1 MTTQALSTKK
11 HLFSDKKSDI
21 YPEKTGSAYIIPSDF
36 PDPDVI
42 RVDDTYYLISTTMH
56 MTPGAVIL
64 RSYNLLDWEFCSY
77 VFDELDGT
85 DGQKLADDKG
95 IYGRGMWA
103 ACLRHHADKF
113 WVSFVANDTHKSYLY
128 TADEITGPWK
138 RQPIDG
144 FYHDMSVLFDDD
156 GRAWIASGNREI
168 FLTEMKADL
177 SGPVP
182 GGFNDIIVREPDGYE
197 GLGHEG
203 SHLYKIGG
211 KYYLFTIDWPRGK
224 PRTENCFTA
233 DCITGPWKG
242 CSVLSSEFD
251 GCQAADESLPAREAA
266 HARLHDR
273 CNNSDRPAKAGVA
286 QGGIVDTP
294 DGRWYAIVFQD
305 HGALGRIPVLVNVR
319 FEDGWPVFGEASPA
333 DKTGTAIQD
342 GPVLQ
347 DTSTDKA
354 GSSEKTSSAFKTIGP
369 LKIWEP
375 WRTPAPLVTVPDLRP
390 GYQYAPLYGNA
401 FTAPYWQWN
410 HIHDARLVSLTE
422 STFSIT
428 TDKLVRNPV
437 QASNTLTQ
445 RTWGYE
451 CAADVTLSA
460 VGLNDGD
467 VAGLM
472 ALEGE
477 YAFIG
482 IMKQYGKY
490 KLVTARHQIPY
501 ESWTMG
507 VHDDELPTFIT
518 QKLLSGPEADLRLE
532 FSLYEGDEHVRMLFR
547 EPAESTDK
555 SSAAKLNQ
563 DELSGKTEWRQL
575 GKPAPLRFTLDQFVG
590 VRTALF
596 CYSTEKTGGTAY
608 FRKFGLQIANI
619 P

>member
-1 MTTQALSTKK
+1 MSSCTDAPKKTLSA
-11 HLFSDKKSDI
+11 F
-21 YPEKTGSAYIIPSDF
+21 PEKTGNAYIIPSDF

-64 RSYNLLDWEFCSY
+64 RSHNLLDWEFCSY

-85 DGQKLADDKG
+85 DGQKLTDNKG

-103 ACLRHHADKF
+103 ACIRHHEDKF

-138 RQPIDG
+138 RQPIEG

-156 GRAWIASGNREI
+156 GRSWIVSGNREI
-168 FLTEMKADL
+168 YLTEMQADL
-177 SGPVP
+177 SAPVP
-182 GGFNDIIVREPDGYE
+182 GGFNDVIVREPEGHE

-203 SHLYKIGG
+203 SHIYKIDG

-224 PRTENCFTA
+224 PRTENCFVA

-242 CSVLSSEFD
+242 GPVLSSEF
-251 GCQAADESLPAREAA
+251 GGWHS
-266 HARLHDR
+266 
-273 CNNSDRPAKAGVA
+273 GVA
-286 QGGIVDTP
+286 QGGIVSTP

-305 HGALGRIPVLVNVR
+305 HGALGRTPVLVSVR
-319 FEDGWPVFGEASPA
+319 FEDGWPVFGEPSPA
-333 DKTGTAIQD
+333 AQ
-342 GPVLQ
+342 
-347 DTSTDKA
+347 A
-354 GSSEKTSSAFKTIGP
+354 
-369 LKIWEP
+369 WEP
-375 WRTPAPLVTVPDLRP
+375 GRRPTPLVTVPDLRP
-390 GYQYAPLYGNA
+390 GYRYAPLYGNA
-401 FTAPYWQWN
+401 FTLSDGLPAPYWQWN

-422 STFSIT
+422 STFSVT
-428 TDKLVRNPV
+428 TDKLVNNPV
-437 QASNTLTQ
+437 QAANTLTQ
-445 RTWGYE
+445 RTWGLD
-451 CAADVTLSA
+451 CAASVTLSA
-460 VGLNDGD
+460 TGLNDGD

-501 ESWTMG
+501 ESWAMG

-518 QKLLSGPEADLRLE
+518 QKPLSGPTADLRLE
-532 FSLYEGDEHVRMLFR
+532 FNLHEGEEHVTMLFR
-547 EPAESTDK
+547 EPDADADGSPTTDRV
-555 SSAAKLNQ
+555 A
-563 DELSGKTEWRQL
+563 WRQL

-590 VRTALF
+590 VRAALF
-596 CYSTEKTGGTAY
+596 CYSTEKNGGKARFADFFMEIST
-608 FRKFGLQIANI
+608 FL
-619 P
+619 